1 MAKSYLQTACVYSL
15 YSDLVA
21 QCAPFIFLKRKR
33 LVRFI
38 SLLIIFSFSM
48 LSNAVVVSY
57 LYEVQVEVAS
67 QSQSSRSEALNE
79 ALQQVLV
86 KVSGNATPLQDEG
99 NQAEKLEPDRYVG
112 SYSYIHNPIT
122 DQLQLKVLFAQ
133 NLIDALLRQ
142 TQYPIWG
149 RSRPLVLVWQ
159 AVEEKQNRFVINTDK
174 KTWHYE
180 FEKAMN
186 DRGIPVIWPSLD
198 LEDQMA
204 LPMANLWGLFRDDI
218 GAASERYLTDAYMA
232 GRLIQTTDG
241 MWQYTGFFQGS
252 QAPLSLAAKDESKQ
266 AVFHSVANQ
275 VASFLAQHYAVQ
287 SGSESSSQIIDITN
301 VNSFQQYQQ
310 LLSYLQANSVIKEVK
325 VLAAKQNSLSL
336 ELVLAASWDQAWSTL
351 ALDQRLLTT
360 DQPQTYQWQP

>member
-1 MAKSYLQTACVYSL
+1 M
-15 YSDLVA
+15 
-21 QCAPFIFLKRKR
+21 
-33 LVRFI
+33 RFI

-48 LSNAVVVSY
+48 LAHAVVVSD
-57 LYEVQVEVAS
+57 LYEVQVEVDS

-79 ALQQVLV
+79 AMQQVLV
-86 KVSGNATPLQDEG
+86 KVSGNATPLQDEII
-99 NQAEKLEPDRYVG
+99 QAETLEPDRYVR
-112 SYSYIHNPIT
+112 SYSYTHNPIT

-142 TQYPIWG
+142 TQHPIWG

-159 AVEEKQNRFVINTDK
+159 AVEEKQKRFVINTDE

-218 GAASERYLTDAYMA
+218 GSASERYLTDAYMA
-232 GRLIQTTDG
+232 GRLIQTTEG
-241 MWQYTGFFQGS
+241 MWQYTGFFRGS
-252 QAPLSLAAKDESKQ
+252 QAPLSLDAKDESKQ
-266 AVFHSVANQ
+266 AVLHSVANQ

-287 SGSESSSQIIDITN
+287 SDSESSGQIIDITN
-301 VNSFQQYQQ
+301 VNSFQEYQQ

-336 ELVLAASWDQAWSTL
+336 ELVLSASWDQAWSTL